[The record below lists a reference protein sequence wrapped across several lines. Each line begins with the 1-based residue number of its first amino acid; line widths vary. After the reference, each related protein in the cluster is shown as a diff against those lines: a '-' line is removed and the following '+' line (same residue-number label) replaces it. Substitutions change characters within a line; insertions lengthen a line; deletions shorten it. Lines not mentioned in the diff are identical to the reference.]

1 MESLRVGVVGVGHL
15 GKEHARILKGMAN
28 VELVAVV
35 DVNNDQAQAIAKKL
49 DCLAFTS
56 HRPLLQLADAV
67 VVAVPTVYHY
77 NVAAELLRSGIP
89 ILVEKP
95 LAATLEEAESLVKLA
110 RAHDVILQVG
120 HIERFNPAWEKLESL
135 SFQPKYVECERLG
148 AFTGRSND
156 VGVVLDLMIHDL
168 DLLLALVRAPL
179 VSFNALGMSIFGEP
193 EDIATAHLTFADGCV
208 AAITASR
215 VSSTPKRTMR
225 IWSPEGFLDLDFAKK
240 TLRLMQPSEMVRR
253 QGLDV
258 RRLDAASRAGLKDQ
272 LFGRHLEIMELAAAE
287 GPDGLT
293 CELTEFVRCVRS
305 NSQPRVRGEE
315 GCEALR
321 LATQVLTSLK
331 NHAWQSSA
339 AGPCGPAQLP
349 FPIGQLFTAPAA
361 RTAAA

>member
-1 MESLRVGVVGVGHL
+1 MEPLRLAVVGVGHL
-15 GKEHARILKGMAN
+15 GKEHARILHAMPD

-35 DVNNDQAQAIAKKL
+35 DVNHDQAQAIARKL

-67 VVAVPTVYHY
+67 VIAVPTTYHHA
-77 NVAAELLRSGIP
+77 VASEFLRSGIP

-95 LAATLEEAESLVKLA
+95 LAATLEEADSLVELA
-110 RAHDVILQVG
+110 RAHDTMLQVG

-148 AFTGRSND
+148 AFTGRSGD

-168 DLLLALVRAPL
+168 DLLSALVRAPL
-179 VSFNALGMSIFGEP
+179 VSFNALGISIFGTP
-193 EDIATAHLTFADGCV
+193 EDIATAHLSFGDGCV
-208 AAITASR
+208 ASITASR

-225 IWSPEGFLDLDFAKK
+225 IWSPEGFIDLDFAKK
-240 TLRLMQPSEMVRR
+240 TLTLMQPSEYVR
-253 QGLDV
+253 QHGLDL
-258 RRLDAASRAGLKDQ
+258 RKLDPASRAALKDQ
-272 LFGRHLEIMELAAAE
+272 LFGRHLEVMEFTSKE

-293 CELTEFVRCVRS
+293 RELQEFVRCVRT

-315 GCEALR
+315 GRDALR
-321 LATQVLTSLK
+321 LATQVLASLK
-331 NHAWQSSA
+331 SHAWQCSE
-339 AGPCGPAQLP
+339 AGPCGPTQLP
-349 FPIGQLFTAPAA
+349 FPTGNLFTSPAT